1 MDKKKL
7 RNDIILI
14 SSLLVVSIASFTTLF
29 LLRNKDNL
37 VAKIYVQDNLIE
49 TVDLYKKEEETFHIH
64 GLNGELIVHSKD
76 GAIAVIKSNCP
87 HQDCVKMGYI
97 SETNR
102 PIICAYNAV
111 YINID
116 GAIIDDVE
124 IK

>member
-1 MDKKKL
+1 M
-7 RNDIILI
+7 
-14 SSLLVVSIASFTTLF
+14 VSIASFTTLF